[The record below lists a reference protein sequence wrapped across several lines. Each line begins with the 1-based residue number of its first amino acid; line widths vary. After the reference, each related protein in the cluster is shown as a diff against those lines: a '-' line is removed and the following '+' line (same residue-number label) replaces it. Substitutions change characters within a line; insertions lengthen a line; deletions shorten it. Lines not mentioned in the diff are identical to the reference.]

1 MAQKFRFRNL
11 FAKSHTRWEDI
22 QPLGGATDGFI
33 IAGNSKFIAFPL
45 QGGMGSTLGVL
56 NYKQSGRVKQISQI
70 RAHSSHIT
78 DFKFLPYEENT
89 VATASQDATIKFWHI
104 EDDNSKDIDT
114 PLTTLSGHALKVNL
128 IAPHN
133 SAKGILASAS
143 YDKTVKVWNTE
154 ESKDILTINQ
164 GSNYALCLEWS
175 HEGSILGST
184 WNDKQI
190 RIIDPRYQTFVKEF
204 GAHQSYRAQKLA
216 FLGNTSHF
224 ITTGFDQLQ
233 KRQLFLWDIRNTS
246 SNIKVEGC
254 SQAQGV
260 LHPYY
265 DSDLGILYLNGKGE
279 GLVRLFEY
287 QNGTLTT
294 HQNDVMV
301 TDTTKGY
308 GFLPKYAVDPYQN
321 EVCRLVKLCSKYAE
335 AVSIIYPR
343 RSQDFQE
350 DLYPDCSIDF
360 GLTAEQWAAGQN
372 AQPKVASMKDLKL
385 SNHTHHT
392 KPAASTHSQTLSHQ
406 FHHTATTNT
415 TNVTQ
420 PQRKPSNTQTSHT
433 THHVKIEAK
442 VEDIPEKENNHL
454 NTQQQEI
461 NHQQLQKAVEENKQ
475 FQAKNESLENDLTQQ
490 DAEIAELKSQVEYLH
505 LQVQERIQNEQT
517 VSSLTQEVEKLKQ
530 NLIESE
536 TQNNELKEHLQQQ
549 AITFKQENEQLNQQ
563 LQEFKQKYQD
573 CIQLVQTLSQQ
584 QISAEG
590 IEHDQ
595 LLSAVKALAEKDE
608 QNSQL

>member
-11 FAKSHTRWEDI
+11 FAKSHTKWEDI

-56 NYKQSGRVKQISQI
+56 SYKQSGRVKQISQI
-70 RAHSSHIT
+70 RAHTSHIT
-78 DFKFLPYEENT
+78 DFKFLPYQENT
-89 VATASQDATIKFWHI
+89 AATASQDATIKFWHI
-104 EDDNSKDIDT
+104 EDDNNKDIDT

-143 YDKTVKVWNTE
+143 YDKTIKVWNTE
-154 ESKDILTINQ
+154 ESKDVLTINQ
-164 GSNYALCLEWS
+164 GNNYALCLEWS
-175 HEGSILGST
+175 HDGSILGST
-184 WNDKQI
+184 WNDKQV
-190 RIIDPRYQTFVKEF
+190 RIIDPRQQTFVKEF
-204 GAHQSYRAQKLA
+204 AAHQSVRAQKMA
-216 FLGNTSHF
+216 FLGNTNYF
-224 ITTGFDQLQ
+224 VTTGFDQLQ

-308 GFLPKYAVDPYQN
+308 GFLPKYAVDTHSN

-343 RSQDFQE
+343 KNQDFQE

-360 GLTAEQWAAGQN
+360 SISAEQWLSGQN

-385 SNHTHHT
+385 SNHTHHS
-392 KPAASTHSQTLSHQ
+392 KPAPSAHSQTLSHQ
-406 FHHTATTNT
+406 VHHTATTHTN
-415 TNVTQ
+415 NVTQ
-420 PQRKPSNTQTSHT
+420 PQRKSSNTQTSQAI
-433 THHVKIEAK
+433 HHAKIETK
-442 VEDIPEKENNHL
+442 VEDISRKENNHP
-454 NTQQQEI
+454 NTQQDV
-461 NHQQLQKAVEENKQ
+461 NHEQLQHAIEENKD
-475 FQAKNESLENDLTQQ
+475 FLAKNESLKNDLTQK
-490 DAEIAELKSQVEYLH
+490 DSEISELKSQVEHLH

-517 VSSLTQEVEKLKQ
+517 VSILTQEVEKLKQ
-530 NLIESE
+530 NLVESE
-536 TQNNELKEHLQQQ
+536 TQNTELKEQLQQQ
-549 AITFKQENEQLNQQ
+549 TIIFKQENEQLNLQ
-563 LQEFKQKYQD
+563 LQELKQKYQE
-573 CIQLVQTLSQQ
+573 CIELVQTLGQQ
-584 QISAEG
+584 QISAERN
-590 IEHDQ
+590 EHEQ
-595 LLSAVKALAEKDE
+595 LLTAIKAIAIKGE

>member
-11 FAKSHTRWEDI
+11 FAKSHTKWEDI
-22 QPLGGATDGFI
+22 QPLGGATDGYI

-56 NYKQSGRVKQISQI
+56 SYKQSGRVKQISQI
-70 RAHSSHIT
+70 RAHTSHIT
-78 DFKFLPYEENT
+78 DFKFLPYQENT

-104 EDDNSKDIDT
+104 DDDNSKDIDT
-114 PLTTLSGHALKVNL
+114 PLTTLSGHALKINL

-143 YDKTVKVWNTE
+143 YDKTIKVWNTE
-154 ESKDILTINQ
+154 ESKDVLTINQ

-175 HEGSILGST
+175 HDGSILGST
-184 WNDKQI
+184 WNDKQV
-190 RIIDPRYQTFVKEF
+190 RIIDPRQQTFVKEF
-204 GAHQSYRAQKLA
+204 GAHQSTRAQKMA
-216 FLGNTSHF
+216 FLGNTSYF
-224 ITTGFDQLQ
+224 VTTGFDQVQ

-308 GFLPKYAVDPYQN
+308 GFLPKYAVDTHQN

-360 GLTAEQWAAGQN
+360 SLTAQQWLEGQN
-372 AQPKVASMKDLKL
+372 AQPKVAAMKDLKL
-385 SNHTHHT
+385 SNHTHHS
-392 KPAASTHSQTLSHQ
+392 KPATTTHNQTLSHQ
-406 FHHTATTNT
+406 VHHTTTT

-420 PQRKPSNTQTSHT
+420 PQRKSSNTQTSHT
-433 THHVKIEAK
+433 THHVKTEAK
-442 VEDIPEKENNHL
+442 VEAISEKENSHPN
-454 NTQQQEI
+454 NQQDVE
-461 NHQQLQKAVEENKQ
+461 HQQLQKAIEENKDYL
-475 FQAKNESLENDLTQQ
+475 AKNENLKSDLAQK
-490 DAEIAELKSQVEYLH
+490 DAEITELKSQVEYLH
-505 LQVQERIQNEQT
+505 LQVQERIQNEQS
-517 VSSLTQEVEKLKQ
+517 VSVLTQEVEQLKQ
-530 NLIESE
+530 NLVQSE
-536 TQNNELKEHLQQQ
+536 TQNTELKEQLQAQTVTFQQ
-549 AITFKQENEQLNQQ
+549 EKELLNLQI
-563 LQEFKQKYQD
+563 QEFKQKYQD

-584 QISAEG
+584 EVSLEG
-590 IEHDQ
+590 LEHDQ
-595 LLSAVKALAEKDE
+595 LLQSLRSLAEKGE